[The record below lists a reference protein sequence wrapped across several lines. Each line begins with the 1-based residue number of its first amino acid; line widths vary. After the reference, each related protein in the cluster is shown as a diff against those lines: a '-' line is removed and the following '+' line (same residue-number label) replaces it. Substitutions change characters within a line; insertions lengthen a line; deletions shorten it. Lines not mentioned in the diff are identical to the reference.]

1 MANTEKKD
9 ARMSN
14 GKGEATPKTLRETA
28 EETRQVIAI
37 TLESGLELAIDRAAT
52 NDMELLDDLV
62 AADRKDALAIS
73 RIYDRV
79 LTRDQK
85 KRLYDTLRDPATG
98 RVTVE
103 SAFKALGEIFEKIG
117 EAGKN

>member
-1 MANTEKKD
+1 MANTEKKVVRAD
-9 ARMSN
+9 
-14 GKGEATPKTLRETA
+14 
-28 EETRQVIAI
+28 EEKKDIAI
-37 TLESGLELAIDRAAT
+37 TLESGLELAIDRAVT
-52 NDMELLDDLV
+52 DDMELLDDLV

-85 KRLYDTLRDPATG
+85 KHLYDTLRDPATG

-103 SAFKALGEIFEKIG
+103 SAFKALGDIFEKIG